1 MPSVKPIHRN
11 DEVQPFSALEMKA
24 PPDGSRGF
32 LFLDYDG
39 TLAPIVSWPE
49 RAAIP
54 PRIRRALERA
64 VAHPGW
70 KVGIVSG
77 RRLDDVR
84 RRVGIQN
91 LIYAGNHGFEIQF
104 PSQPRFIHPAAKI
117 AKPIIDAIHRR
128 VKKETA
134 TLPGVLVE
142 NKIYTLSLHTRL
154 ADVTS
159 ERRAHLAL
167 MHAARQAIRR
177 KEVVIRRGKKVLEV
191 RPAIRWD
198 KGRAVRA
205 IMESVPPPV
214 FSVYVGDDNT
224 DEDAFRALRNDG
236 VTIRVGHGE
245 TNARFFISSVD
256 EMPKTLDAVIDLL
269 PSKA

>member
-1 MPSVKPIHRN
+1 MPTLASIKPLRHVR
-11 DEVQPFSALEMKA
+11 PFRALEVKA
-24 PPDGSRGF
+24 PADTTNGF

-39 TLAPIVSWPE
+39 TLAPIVSWPQRATIPPPVRRVLK
-49 RAAIP
+49 RAAS
-54 PRIRRALERA
+54 
-64 VAHPGW
+64 HPAW

-84 RRVGIQN
+84 RRVGIPS

-104 PSQPRFIHPAAKI
+104 PSQPRFIHPAARV
-117 AKPIIDAIHRR
+117 AQPLIDAIHER

-134 TLPGVLVE
+134 ALPGVLVE
-142 NKIYTLSLHTRL
+142 NKVYTLSLHTRL
-154 ADVTS
+154 ADVTD

-167 MHAARQAIRR
+167 MHAARQALRR
-177 KEVVIRRGKKVLEV
+177 RQVVIRRGKKVLEV
-191 RPAIRWD
+191 RPAARWD

-205 IMESVPPPV
+205 IMESVSPPV

-224 DEDAFRALRNDG
+224 DEDAFRALRSDG
-236 VTIRVGHGE
+236 VTIRVGRGE

-256 EMPKTLDAVIDLL
+256 DMPETLTALIDLL
-269 PSKA
+269 PSKT